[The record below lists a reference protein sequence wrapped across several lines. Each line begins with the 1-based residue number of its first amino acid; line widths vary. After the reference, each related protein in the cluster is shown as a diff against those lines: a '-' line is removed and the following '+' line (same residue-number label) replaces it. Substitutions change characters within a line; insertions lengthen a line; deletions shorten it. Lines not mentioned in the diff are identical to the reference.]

1 MTRHSTI
8 MRSNSIMPRH
18 TYKKGKSKKIR
29 FTIMDPPTP
38 KIYTDEVHQNHSSS
52 TRIFFIQ
59 TPEAKCHT
67 FLELTQPPLQR
78 GEVEKDTTTPM
89 KKSISPSDTLFRTI
103 NIQSNHSTVYPRKKQ
118 NHIHKVHLHGPSNT
132 KDTDEWSLNSLN
144 FIHVLLI
151 QKA

>member
-29 FTIMDPPTP
+29 FTIMDLPTP

-59 TPEAKCHT
+59 APKAKCHT
-67 FLELTQPPLQR
+67 FLKLAHPPLHC
-78 GEVEKDTTTPM
+78 GEVGKDTTTSI
-89 KKSISPSDTLFRTI
+89 KKSILPSDTLFRTI
-103 NIQSNHSTVYPRKKQ
+103 DIQNNHSTLQPRKKQ
-118 NHIHKVHLHGPSNT
+118 NHRHKVDLHGPNNA
-132 KDTDEWSLNSLN
+132 KDTDE
-144 FIHVLLI
+144 
-151 QKA
+151 